1 MGAGHVSIGGDAE
14 VKQVLK
20 LQAVISAIR
29 TGWGVIKNAVSHSS
43 QVLQNIMETCWK
55 ETL

>member
-1 MGAGHVSIGGDAE
+1 MGARNLSIGGDAE

-20 LQAVISAIR
+20 AQAVISAI
-29 TGWGVIKNAVSHSS
+29 TTVWGLIKNAVSHSS
-43 QVLQNIMETCWK
+43 QVLQNIMEKCWK